1 MAAILSRSERVAR
14 GAGHSLC
21 VLGLLFLATP
31 IVVVIPLSF
40 SAESLFSYPMH
51 GVSLRWYEAIVHS
64 SAWQRALRNS
74 LVIGFATTLIATALG
89 AVAAVGINRLRP
101 RWRSVLVAVLIS
113 PMIVPGVVIALGLF
127 LFFSPLGLAGNLT
140 GIVAAHTILGIPF
153 VVITLS
159 AALLSFD
166 NNLMRAA
173 ANLGAAPFTA
183 YRRIMFPLMLPA
195 LVASALF
202 VFVTSF
208 DEFIVASF
216 LAGPEQYTLPL
227 QMWSG
232 VHDDVNPTILAAAT
246 LFVLTSILL
255 LVAVEMLRRRTE
267 RLASGDGAARKPIP

>member
-1 MAAILSRSERVAR
+1 MPGIHSRSERVAR
-14 GAGHSLC
+14 GVGRLLC
-21 VLGLLFLATP
+21 VLGLLFLVVP
-31 IVVVIPLSF
+31 IVIVMPLSF
-40 SAESLFSYPMH
+40 SGDSLFSYPMH
-51 GVSLRWYEAIVHS
+51 GVSLRWYEALVQS
-64 SAWQRALRNS
+64 DAWRRALRNS
-74 LVIGFATTLIATALG
+74 LIVGLGTTFIATALG
-89 AVAAVGINRLRP
+89 TVAAVGLSRMRP
-101 RWRSVLVAVLIS
+101 RWRALLVGVLIS

-127 LFFSPLGLAGNLT
+127 LFYSPLGLAGNLT

-166 NNLMRAA
+166 TNLMRAA

-183 YRRIMFPLMLPA
+183 HRRVMLPLILPA

-246 LFVLTSILL
+246 LFVLTSVLL
-255 LVAVEMLRRRTE
+255 LVAVEVLRRRTE
-267 RLASGDGAARKPIP
+267 RLAGGERIARPPER